1 MIIKLSKNVITDR
14 FIRTKT
20 QAERK
25 YNVIDFHSEKLKD
38 DISLVGNSQADFTV
52 ISKLNFC

>member
-38 DISLVGNSQADFTV
+38 SLVGNSQADFTV